1 MPRSPSAALAYV
13 PPKLQSTRA
22 ATPKPSARGQGDEE
36 TLSSVRIPTPDE
48 LGIGRAEELFDWSVV
63 ERKLDAAGA
72 TGFQV
77 ERTTTGYRFTCQVPA
92 GAVTGRG
99 ATKPEAVRNA
109 LAQLSR

>member
-22 ATPKPSARGQGDEE
+22 AAPQPTTRGQSNEE
-36 TLSSVRIPTPDE
+36 TPTVVRIPTPEE
-48 LGIGRAEELFDWSVV
+48 LGIGRPDESFDWSVV

-77 ERTTTGYRFTCQVPA
+77 ERTTTGYRFTCQVPS
-92 GAVTGRG
+92 GPVTGRG

-109 LAQLSR
+109 LAQLSQ